1 VTRLRV
7 ATYNVHSGV
16 GVDRRFRPQRI
27 VDVIDELEADV
38 VALQEVLSPV
48 RGVDVHASLR
58 EKTGLHLVTLTT
70 MPLAGGTFG
79 NALLSRWPI
88 LDFAEHG
95 LTVGTRE
102 PRGALDA
109 TLGRETRE
117 LRVIATHL
125 GLRSAE
131 RHEQLSRL
139 LEIVRR
145 EPGLPTVIAGDFNI
159 TRARARELRAH
170 AAQLGKQSALATFPS
185 FAPLLALDRIFAL
198 HGAEIV
204 DVAVHRSRKARVAS
218 DHLPLVA
225 TIELPDA

>member
-1 VTRLRV
+1 VTRLRI

-16 GVDRRFRPQRI
+16 GIDRRFRPQRI
-27 VDVIDELEADV
+27 VDVIGELAADV

-48 RGVDVHASLR
+48 RGFDVHASLR
-58 EKTGLHLVTLTT
+58 EDTGLHLVTLAT

-88 LDFAEHG
+88 LDLAEHG
-95 LTVGTRE
+95 LAVGTRE

-109 TLGRETRE
+109 TIGRDARE

-139 LEIVRR
+139 LEIVKR
-145 EPGLPTVIAGDFNI
+145 EPGMPTVLAGDFNMA
-159 TRARARELRAH
+159 RARARELSAH
-170 AAQLGKQSALATFPS
+170 TEQLGKQSALATFPS
-185 FAPLLALDRIFAL
+185 FAPMLPLDRIFAL
-198 HGAEIV
+198 YGAEIV

-225 TIELPDA
+225 TVEIPDP

>member
-1 VTRLRV
+1 MTRLRV
-7 ATYNVHSGV
+7 ATYNLHSGV

-27 VDVIDELEADV
+27 IDVIHELSADI

-58 EKTGLHLVTLTT
+58 EETGLHLVTLTT

-88 LDFAEHG
+88 LDLAEHG

-109 TLGRETRE
+109 TLGRDARE

-145 EPGLPTVIAGDFNI
+145 GPDLPTVIAGDFNI

-185 FAPLLALDRIFAL
+185 FAPLLPLDRIFAL

-225 TIELPDA
+225 TIDLPDA

>member
-27 VDVIDELEADV
+27 ADVIDELAADV

-48 RGVDVHASLR
+48 RGVDVHATLR
-58 EKTGLHLVTLTT
+58 EATGLHLVTLTT

-88 LDFAEHG
+88 LDLAEHG

-109 TLGRETRE
+109 TIGRDARE

-125 GLRSAE
+125 GLRSVE

-139 LEIVRR
+139 LDIAKR
-145 EPGLPTVIAGDFNI
+145 EPDLPAVIAGDFNV
-159 TRARARELRAH
+159 TRARAREIRAH
-170 AAQLGKQSALATFPS
+170 AAHLGDVSALATFPS
-185 FAPLLALDRIFAL
+185 FAPVLPLDRIFAL
-198 HGAEIV
+198 HGASIV

-225 TIELPDA
+225 TIELPDP

>member
-1 VTRLRV
+1 MTRLRV

-27 VDVIDELEADV
+27 VDVIDELAADV

-48 RGVDVHASLR
+48 RGFDVHANLR
-58 EKTGLHLVTLTT
+58 EATGLHLVTLTT

-88 LDFAEHG
+88 LDLAEHG
-95 LTVGTRE
+95 LNVGTRE

-109 TLGRETRE
+109 TIGRDARE

-131 RHEQLSRL
+131 RHEQLARL
-139 LEIVRR
+139 IEIVRR
-145 EPGLPTVIAGDFNI
+145 EPDLPTVIAGDFNL
-159 TRARARELRAH
+159 TRARSREIRAH
-170 AAQLGKQSALATFPS
+170 AAHLGAQSALATFPS
-185 FAPLLALDRIFAL
+185 FAPMLPLDRIFAL

-204 DVAVHRSRKARVAS
+204 DVGVHRSRKARVAS

-225 TIELPDA
+225 TIEIPD

>member
-1 VTRLRV
+1 VTRLRI

-48 RGVDVHASLR
+48 RGFDVHANLR
-58 EKTGLHLVTLTT
+58 EETGLHLVTLTT

-79 NALLSRWPI
+79 NALLCRWPI
-88 LDFAEHG
+88 LDLAEHG

-109 TLGRETRE
+109 TIGRDARE
-117 LRVIATHL
+117 LRVITTHL

-131 RHEQLSRL
+131 RHEQLARL
-139 LEIVRR
+139 LEIVKR
-145 EPGLPTVIAGDFNI
+145 EPDLPTVIAGDFNI
-159 TRARARELRAH
+159 TRARASELRAH
-170 AAQLGKQSALATFPS
+170 AAHLGSLSALATFPS
-185 FAPLLALDRIFAL
+185 FAPMLALDRIFAL

-225 TIELPDA
+225 TIELPG

>member
-1 VTRLRV
+1 VTRLRI
-7 ATYNVHSGV
+7 ATYNLHSGV
-16 GVDRRFRPQRI
+16 GIDRRFRPQRI
-27 VDVIDELEADV
+27 VDVIGELAADV

-48 RGVDVHASLR
+48 RGVDVHAHLR
-58 EKTGLHLVTLTT
+58 EETGLHLVTLTT

-79 NALLSRWPI
+79 NALLCRWPI
-88 LDFAEHG
+88 LDLAEHG

-102 PRGALDA
+102 PRGALEATIGRDA
-109 TLGRETRE
+109 RE

-139 LEIVRR
+139 MDIVKRDAD
-145 EPGLPTVIAGDFNI
+145 LPAVLAGDFNI
-159 TRARARELRAH
+159 TRARARELRTH
-170 AAQLGKQSALATFPS
+170 AAHLGSASALATFPS
-185 FAPLLALDRIFAL
+185 FAPVLPLDRIFAF

-225 TIELPDA
+225 TIEFPG

>member
-1 VTRLRV
+1 MTRLRI

-16 GVDRRFRPQRI
+16 GIDRRFRPQRI
-27 VDVIDELEADV
+27 VDVIDELAADV

-48 RGVDVHASLR
+48 GGVDVHAVLR
-58 EKTGLHLVTLTT
+58 EQTGLHLVTLTT

-79 NALLSRWPI
+79 NALLCRWPI
-88 LDFAEHG
+88 IDLAEHG
-95 LTVGTRE
+95 LNVGTRE

-109 TLGRETRE
+109 TIGRDARE

-139 LEIVRR
+139 LDIVKR
-145 EPGLPTVIAGDFNI
+145 EPDLPTVIAGDFNI

-170 AAQLGKQSALATFPS
+170 ASHLGKLSALATFPS
-185 FAPLLALDRIFAL
+185 FAPMLPLDRIFAL

-225 TIELPDA
+225 TVEIPDP

>member
-1 VTRLRV
+1 MTQLRI

-27 VDVIDELEADV
+27 ADVIAELGADV

-48 RGVDVHASLR
+48 RGFDVHAHLGDA
-58 EKTGLHLVTLTT
+58 TGFHLAAMPT
-70 MPLAGGTFG
+70 MQLAGGTFG

-88 LDFAEHG
+88 VDPVEHA
-95 LTVGTRE
+95 LTIGRRE
-102 PRGALDA
+102 PRGAIDA
-109 TLGRETRE
+109 TIEGDSRE

-139 LEIVRR
+139 ADLVERQR
-145 EPGLPTVIAGDFNI
+145 ELPTILLGDFNA
-159 TRARARELRAH
+159 TRAKSREIRAH
-170 AAQLGKQSALATFPS
+170 AERLGTASVLATFPS
-185 FAPLLALDRIFAL
+185 IAPVLPLDRIFAL

-204 DVAVHRSRKARVAS
+204 DIAVHRSRLARIAS
-218 DHLPLVA
+218 DHLPLIA
-225 TIELPDA
+225 TIELPD

>member
-27 VDVIDELEADV
+27 VDVIDELSADV

-48 RGVDVHASLR
+48 RGFDVHANLR
-58 EKTGLHLVTLTT
+58 EETGLHLVTLTT

-88 LDFAEHG
+88 IDLAEHG

-102 PRGALDA
+102 PRRALDA
-109 TLGRETRE
+109 TLGRDVRE

-131 RHEQLSRL
+131 RHEQLARL
-139 LEIVRR
+139 LEVVKR
-145 EPGLPTVIAGDFNI
+145 EPDLPTVIAGDFNI

-185 FAPLLALDRIFAL
+185 FAPLLPLDRIFAL

-225 TIELPDA
+225 TIELPD

>member
-1 VTRLRV
+1 MTRLRV

-70 MPLAGGTFG
+70 MRLAGGTFG

-88 LDFAEHG
+88 LDLAEHG

-109 TLGRETRE
+109 TLGRQTRE

-139 LEIVRR
+139 LDIVRR

>member
-1 VTRLRV
+1 VTRLRI

-27 VDVIDELEADV
+27 IDVIDELAADV

-48 RGVDVHASLR
+48 RGFDMHASLR
-58 EKTGLHLVTLTT
+58 DETGLHLVTLAT

-88 LDFAEHG
+88 VELAEHG
-95 LTVGTRE
+95 LSVGTRE

-109 TLGRETRE
+109 TIGRDARE

-125 GLRSAE
+125 GLRSTE

-139 LEIVRR
+139 LAIVKR
-145 EPGLPTVIAGDFNI
+145 EPGLPTVIAGDFNM
-159 TRARARELRAH
+159 TRAKARELRAH
-170 AAQLGKQSALATFPS
+170 AEHLGEHSALATFPS
-185 FAPLLALDRIFAL
+185 FAPMLPLDRIFAL
-198 HGAEIV
+198 HGAAIV
-204 DVAVHRSRKARVAS
+204 DVVVHRSRKARVAS

-225 TIELPDA
+225 TVEIPDP

>member
-1 VTRLRV
+1 MTRLRV

-48 RGVDVHASLR
+48 RGFDVHASLR
-58 EKTGLHLVTLTT
+58 EETGLHLVTLTT

-95 LTVGTRE
+95 LTVGARE